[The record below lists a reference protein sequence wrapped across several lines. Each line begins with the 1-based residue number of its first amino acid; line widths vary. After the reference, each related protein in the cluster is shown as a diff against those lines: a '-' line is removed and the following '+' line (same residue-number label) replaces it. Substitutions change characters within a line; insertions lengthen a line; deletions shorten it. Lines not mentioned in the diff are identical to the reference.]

1 MPKSKLLLGGI
12 KVGKANK
19 ISVKAT
25 SGGIYVGEVNGFC
38 DLYCNS
44 GTIKVDK
51 CIINEDSSIRTTSGS
66 VVVKETNNI
75 YVDANATSGSIKV
88 NNSDRKS
95 DVELKI
101 STTSG
106 GIKVNN

>member
-1 MPKSKLLLGGI
+1 MPKSKLLLDGI
-12 KVGKANK
+12 KVGKADRINA
-19 ISVKAT
+19 KAT
-25 SGGIYVGEVNGFC
+25 SGGIFVGEVNGYC
-38 DLYCNS
+38 DLYCSS

-51 CIINEDSSIRTTSGS
+51 CIVNENSSIRTTSGS
-66 VVVKETNNI
+66 VTVKETNDI
-75 YVDANATSGSIKV
+75 YVDASATSGSVKV

-106 GIKVNN
+106 GIRVNQ